1 MDRQAEIR
9 DLDSSLSAMT
19 DLLLSA
25 TDTDSDLDGDFAE
38 AGSVP
43 AAGLRRADLARAQVD
58 PEPGI
63 APASEGILGGKD
75 DDGSA
80 GAGHEADAVGQVEQ
94 VQAAVAAALGEVE
107 DHLGPTGGGDFA
119 GATPGDAGPDGP
131 TPSDAGPGSTLPDAI
146 PTGEIDALMAAVSAE
161 LDELDAQADAA
172 EGSSDAAADA
182 EPLVTGSGAASGSI
196 EAAEP
201 AGGERGTE
209 APAEPAGNMGETTM
223 ATATAD
229 TAPAGAVGKPTLA
242 PGAGPPPGAERKDAR
257 EPGAGTADPPAG
269 SATRS
274 VSGHSVVSPAA
285 SKANAGPG
293 LRARVLAV
301 ASPLAARV
309 SAILADILTRGLEPL
324 AVMLAGQPKLMR
336 HSLAWLAL
344 WTAFNAGCVW
354 GFLVFFRSTGGPADA
369 SLVTQIAGSDAAPG
383 AGDGPAAGPVGD

>member
-1 MDRQAEIR
+1 MASNTPNPDAESSAESAGVGSIADAAAESSPMDRQAEIR

-201 AGGERGTE
+201 AGG
-209 APAEPAGNMGETTM
+209 
-223 ATATAD
+223 
-229 TAPAGAVGKPTLA
+229 
-242 PGAGPPPGAERKDAR
+242 
-257 EPGAGTADPPAG
+257 
-269 SATRS
+269 
-274 VSGHSVVSPAA
+274 
-285 SKANAGPG
+285 
-293 LRARVLAV
+293 
-301 ASPLAARV
+301 
-309 SAILADILTRGLEPL
+309 
-324 AVMLAGQPKLMR
+324 
-336 HSLAWLAL
+336 
-344 WTAFNAGCVW
+344 
-354 GFLVFFRSTGGPADA
+354 
-369 SLVTQIAGSDAAPG
+369 G
-383 AGDGPAAGPVGD
+383 AGDGGARRARGEYG